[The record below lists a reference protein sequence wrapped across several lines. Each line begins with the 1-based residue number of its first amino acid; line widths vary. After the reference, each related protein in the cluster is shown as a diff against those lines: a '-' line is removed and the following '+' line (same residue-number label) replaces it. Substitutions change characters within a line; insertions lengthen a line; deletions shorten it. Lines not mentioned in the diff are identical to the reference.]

1 MQTMVSTTVQKKK
14 ETRTAVQ
21 KHIYVCIATR
31 PSTLCAG
38 RYRTDKHRHV
48 LRKSPTPPAIYDMR
62 SASSAN
68 FPARASVKQPLSRDA
83 ANKFQAPE
91 CDRLA

>member
-1 MQTMVSTTVQKKK
+1 MQTMVSTAVQKKK
-14 ETRTAVQ
+14 AKTAVQ

-48 LRKSPTPPAIYDMR
+48 LRKSPTPTAIYDMR

-68 FPARASVKQPLSRDA
+68 FPGRASVKQPLSRDA